1 MKMLPLI
8 LSQAALWYEVLLFC
22 AHCLIY
28 WYLQHWHWNEVL
40 RFMVL
45 QLLLQYYIPR
55 VWYHVFAVCIHVKLR
70 IVLMLYVDD
79 KVGACDLYKHCGC
92 LLLNVKWQG
101 SLSTSISKRHSA
113 LLGGKKWWF
122 TPSGSGW
129 VVHERHILVSLPQ
142 APLHGCG
149 LQLKYQRNLEFRY
162 FN

>member
-8 LSQAALWYEVLLFC
+8 SSQAALWYEVLLFC

-55 VWYHVFAVCIHVKLR
+55 VWYHVFAVCIRVKLR

-101 SLSTSISKRHSA
+101 SDSA
-113 LLGGKKWWF
+113 LPYLSVIVLCLGEKMVVYSLWFGVSCSWETHSCVSPPSPPTWLWSAIEIPKK
-122 TPSGSGW
+122 SRIQ
-129 VVHERHILVSLPQ
+129 VL
-142 APLHGCG
+142 
-149 LQLKYQRNLEFRY
+149 
-162 FN
+162 